1 MIRAAVVGLGIG
13 MAHVAGYLESEE
25 AELYAVCDLIESRR
39 DRVGGT
45 FDFGSMLCLRPLF
58 DESLLSRRWQE
69 IGVKVFTSFE
79 MLLEDPLV
87 DVVSICTPDYL
98 HPEHLRLAMDSG
110 KHILLE
116 KPVGISLEEAERLA
130 PAVAAYPKKISI
142 GYEFRINPAI
152 TRMRRIVRSGEI
164 GEVEAF
170 SLYHFRTPFL
180 RDKWNQWI
188 QKREYSGG
196 LVVEETCHWFDLAAY
211 ITGKRIGELSC
222 LTTPS
227 ILDDFDFEDVAYIQ
241 GRYVQGGIFQISHA
255 LTGFD
260 FSLQLTVHGTK
271 GTLWCNLKEE
281 SHSLLDAGST
291 DHWGIL
297 CKGAPNAPKQE
308 VTTWVYGSEV
318 SEAENIRDYVKSFC
332 SQIVND
338 QRPMATFDDGLVSL
352 KASLQALEA
361 AKNA

>member
-25 AELYAVCDLIESRR
+25 AELYAVCDLMATRGE
-39 DRVGGT
+39 RVGGT
-45 FDFGSMLCLRPLF
+45 FDSGSMLCLKPLF
-58 DESLLSRRWQE
+58 EKSLLGRRWQE

-79 MLLEDPLV
+79 RLLEDPLV

-98 HPEHLRLAMDSG
+98 HPEHLEMAMDSG

-116 KPVGISLEEAERLA
+116 KPVGITFEEAEKLTAR
-130 PAVAAYPKKISI
+130 VEAYHKKISI
-142 GYEFRINPAI
+142 GYEFRINPAV
-152 TRMRRIVRSGEI
+152 TQMRRLIQAGEI
-164 GEVEAF
+164 GDVEAF
-170 SLYHFRTPFL
+170 SLYHFRTPF
-180 RDKWNQWI
+180 RKDKWNQWI
-188 QKREYSGG
+188 QKREFSGG
-196 LVVEETCHWFDLAAY
+196 LVVEETCHWFDLASY
-211 ITGKRIGELSC
+211 ITGKSIGELSC
-222 LTTPS
+222 LTTPA
-227 ILDDFDFEDVAYIQ
+227 ILEDFDFEDVAYIQ
-241 GRYVQGGIFQISHA
+241 GRFSQGGIFQISHA

-281 SHSLLDAGST
+281 SSSLLDAGLT

-297 CKGAPNAPKQE
+297 CKGAPNAPREE

-318 SEAENIRDYVKSFC
+318 SEAENIRDYVKAFC

-338 QRPMATFDDGLVSL
+338 QEPLATFDDGLVSL
-352 KASLQALEA
+352 KASLKALEA